1 MTPCIIIPCYNH
13 ARPLAG
19 VLASL
24 KPMGLPCLLIDDGS
38 EPVAAAAL
46 DALAGEHGD
55 WLTLLRHPE
64 NRGKGA
70 AVMSGLMAARAAGF
84 SHALQ
89 LDADGQHDLGDVPRL
104 LEEAKA
110 HPEALVSGRP
120 RYDDS
125 VPRGRLY
132 GRYVTHVWVW
142 IETLSFA
149 IEDSMC
155 GFRVYP
161 VAASCALLGE
171 VRLGRR
177 MDFDTE
183 VMVRLHWRGVP
194 MRFVP
199 TRVTYPADGSSH
211 FRLWQDNL
219 AISWMHT
226 RLVCRLLWDLVG
238 KGLGWPARLWRQG
251 RALGSC
257 RHGSRTPEQEGGSLP
272 GRQRET
278 WFQWGCRHGS
288 RTPEQGGGSLPG
300 RPRETWFEWG
310 QRHWSRT
317 PERGSLLGLQ
327 IMLASYRL
335 LGRRGFGALL
345 YPVIGYFWLTGRRQR
360 AASEQYLAR
369 LEAFAATEGVRLPEE
384 PRSSFRH
391 FLRFGE
397 AALDKLA
404 GWRGDIAPERV
415 ELVGREH
422 HEAAIRNGQG
432 LLLLGSHLGDL
443 ELCRALG
450 TRLGQVRINALVF
463 TRHAARFN
471 ALLQQ
476 INPGSGL
483 NLIQVQEMGADTAIL
498 LKEKIEAG
506 EWVVIV
512 GDRTSVTREKRVVWA
527 DFLGAPAPFPLGPF
541 ALASV
546 LACPVY
552 LMFGLKEQGR
562 FRVHFEPF
570 AERLRLPRAER
581 EAALRHWVQAYAD
594 RLQHHC
600 LQAPLDWFNFFDFW
614 QLTHDEQ

>member
-1 MTPCIIIPCYNH
+1 MSLNCCIIIPCYNH
-13 ARPLAG
+13 SAPLAG
-19 VLASL
+19 VLATL
-24 KPMGLPCLLIDDGS
+24 APLGLPCLLVDDGS
-38 EPVAAAAL
+38 EPGAAADL
-46 DALAGEHGD
+46 DGLAREHQA
-55 WLTLLRHPE
+55 WVSLLRHPR
-64 NRGKGA
+64 NLGKGA
-70 AVMSGLMAARAAGF
+70 AVMTGLKTALARGF
-84 SHALQ
+84 SHGLQ
-89 LDADGQHDLGDVPRL
+89 IDADGQHDLADVPRL
-104 LEEAKA
+104 LREAEA
-110 HPEALVSGRP
+110 HPEALISGRP
-120 RYDDS
+120 LYDDT
-125 VPRGRLY
+125 VPKGRLY
-132 GRYVTHVWVW
+132 GRYITHVWVW

-149 IEDSMC
+149 IKDSMC

-161 VAASCALLGE
+161 LDGSCALMAAVPLGE
-171 VRLGRR
+171 G

-183 VMVRLHWRGVP
+183 IMVRLHWRGVET
-194 MRFVP
+194 RFVP
-199 TRVTYPADGSSH
+199 TRVIYPADGSSH

-219 AISWMHT
+219 DISWMHT
-226 RLVCRLLWDLVG
+226 RLVCRLLWDL
-238 KGLGWPARLWRQG
+238 LLRLLSWPARLRGARQAPGSGISHGNSPRSEGWLTRLWRQG
-251 RALGSC
+251 KA
-257 RHGSRTPEQEGGSLP
+257 
-272 GRQRET
+272 
-278 WFQWGCRHGS
+278 
-288 RTPEQGGGSLPG
+288 
-300 RPRETWFEWG
+300 
-310 QRHWSRT
+310 HWSRT

-327 IMLASYRL
+327 IMLVSYRL
-335 LGRRGFGALL
+335 LGRRGFKVLL

-360 AASEQYLAR
+360 EASEQYLAR
-369 LEAFAATEGVRLPEE
+369 LEAFARSQGVSLPAE

-391 FLRFGE
+391 LLRFGE

-404 GWRGDIAPERV
+404 GWRGDIVPEQV

-422 HEAAIRNGQG
+422 HEAALASGRG

-450 TRLGQVRINALVF
+450 TQAGQVTINALVF

-471 ALLQQ
+471 ALLKQ

-527 DFLGAPAPFPLGPF
+527 DFLGAQAPFPLGPF

-552 LMFGLKEQGR
+552 LMFGLKERGR

-570 AERLRLPRAER
+570 AERLLLPRSNR
-581 EAALRHWVQAYAD
+581 EAALQRWVQAYAD

-600 LQAPLDWFNFFDFW
+600 LRAPLDWFNFFDFW

>member
-1 MTPCIIIPCYNH
+1 MSLNPCLLIPCYNH
-13 ARPLAG
+13 AAPLAG
-19 VLASL
+19 VLARL
-24 KPMGLPCLLIDDGS
+24 KPLGLPCLLIDDGS

-46 DALAGEHGD
+46 DALAKEHGD
-55 WLTLLRHPE
+55 WLSLLRHPE
-64 NRGKGA
+64 NLGKGA
-70 AVMSGLMAARAAGF
+70 AVMTGLRAALARGF
-84 SHALQ
+84 SHGVQ
-89 LDADGQHDLGDVPRL
+89 IDADGQHELSDVPRL
-104 LEEAKA
+104 LAEATA
-110 HPEALVSGRP
+110 HPAALVSGRP
-120 RYDDS
+120 LYDDS
-125 VPRGRLY
+125 VPKGRLY

-142 IETLSFA
+142 IETFSFA

-161 VAASCALLGE
+161 LAASCALFDE

-194 MRFVP
+194 VRFVP
-199 TRVTYPADGSSH
+199 TRVIYPQDGSSH
-211 FRLWQDNL
+211 FRLWRDNL

-226 RLVCRLLWDLVG
+226 RLVCRLLWDLLLKV
-238 KGLGWPARLWRQG
+238 LSWPARLWQQG
-251 RALGSC
+251 KRYWSDSPD
-257 RHGSRTPEQEGGSLP
+257 REGSRPPGMDGSHTGVKGWLA
-272 GRQRET
+272 
-278 WFQWGCRHGS
+278 WGK
-288 RTPEQGGGSLPG
+288 
-300 RPRETWFEWG
+300 
-310 QRHWSRT
+310 RHWSRT
-317 PERGSLLGLQ
+317 PERGSWLGMQ

-335 LGRRGFGALL
+335 LGRGGFKALL

-369 LEAFAATEGVRLPEE
+369 LEAFAAANDIPLPAG

-404 GWRGDIAPERV
+404 GWRGDIPPEQV

-422 HEAAIRNGQG
+422 YKAALASGRG

-450 TRLGQVRINALVF
+450 TRDGQVRINALVF

-471 ALLQQ
+471 ALLKQ
-476 INPGSGL
+476 INPGASL

-527 DFLGAPAPFPLGPF
+527 DFLGQPAPFPLGPF

-552 LMFGLKEQGR
+552 LMFGLKERGR

-570 AERLRLPRAER
+570 AERLLLPRAQR

-614 QLTHDEQ
+614 QLTHDEP

>member
-1 MTPCIIIPCYNH
+1 MSLKPCLIIPCYNH
-13 ARPLAG
+13 SAPLAG
-19 VLASL
+19 VLAEL
-24 KPMGLPCLLIDDGS
+24 EMLGLPCLLIDDGS
-38 EPVAAAAL
+38 EPGAAAAL
-46 DALAGEHGD
+46 DELAETHKT
-55 WLTLLRHPE
+55 WLSLLRHPR
-64 NRGKGA
+64 NLGKGA
-70 AVMSGLMAARAAGF
+70 AVASGLRAALAQGF
-84 SHALQ
+84 SHGIQ
-89 LDADGQHDLGDVPRL
+89 VDADGQHDLADVPRL
-104 LEEAKA
+104 LAEAGRQ
-110 HPEALVSGRP
+110 PDALVSGRP
-120 RYDDS
+120 LYDDS
-125 VPRGRLY
+125 VPKGRLY
-132 GRYVTHVWVW
+132 GRYITHVWVW
-142 IETLSFA
+142 IETLSFT

-161 VAASCALLGE
+161 LAASCALLDD

-199 TRVTYPADGSSH
+199 TRVIYPADGSSH
-211 FRLWQDNL
+211 FRLWRDNL
-219 AISWMHT
+219 DISWMHT
-226 RLVCRLLWDLVG
+226 RLVCRLLWDGVRKLPAI
-238 KGLGWPARLWRQG
+238 PARLWQQG
-251 RALGSC
+251 K
-257 RHGSRTPEQEGGSLP
+257 
-272 GRQRET
+272 
-278 WFQWGCRHGS
+278 
-288 RTPEQGGGSLPG
+288 
-300 RPRETWFEWG
+300 
-310 QRHWSRT
+310 RHWSRT
-317 PERGSLLGLQ
+317 PERGSILGLQ

-335 LGRRGFGALL
+335 LGRAGFKALL

-369 LEAFAATEGVRLPEE
+369 LEAFAAEKGVSLPPG

-404 GWRGDIAPERV
+404 GWRGDIPREEI

-422 HEAAIRNGQG
+422 HEAALASGRG

-450 TRLGQVRINALVF
+450 TRGGQVPINALVF

-471 ALLQQ
+471 ALLKQV
-476 INPGSGL
+476 NPDSGI

-527 DFLGAPAPFPLGPF
+527 DFLGMPAPFPLGPF

-552 LMFGLKEQGR
+552 LMFGLKEQGH

-570 AERLRLPRAER
+570 AERLLLPRAER
-581 EAALRHWVQAYAD
+581 EAALQHWVQAYAD